1 MNTHHSFHQAPLDGE
16 SLQQEHSSQRVLL
29 LLVCIPL
36 LALAPFIA
44 TPATA
49 QDADI
54 PRTPDGKPDFSGIW
68 QAMTSAHYDIEP
80 HAAAYGPHPDLFGAT
95 SAIPAGLG
103 IVDSRD
109 GRIPYNEAGRRKRD
123 ENRADALALDPLT
136 KCYMPG
142 VPRANYLPFPFQIV
156 QSEREI
162 LIAYE
167 FAEANRILYVDQP
180 ELESQVDAWMGHSNA
195 EWDGDTLVVQVTG
208 QVADTWFDRAGNH
221 HSLGMTVEERWTYI
235 GPNHIQYEA
244 TITDPATFTRP
255 WKVSFPLYRHIGS
268 DMQLLEFKCAE
279 FSEEFLYGQW
289 RKPGTPIGNPP
300 PQED

>member
-1 MNTHHSFHQAPLDGE
+1 MKTRCTSLIVAIALTLGLAASQA
-16 SLQQEHSSQRVLL
+16 
-29 LLVCIPL
+29 
-36 LALAPFIA
+36 A
-44 TPATA
+44 A
-49 QDADI
+49 QSDDI
-54 PRTPDGKPDFSGIW
+54 PRTPDGKPDLSGIW

-80 HAAAYGPHPDLFGAT
+80 HAASIGPHPGLFGAV

-103 IVDSRD
+103 IVEG
-109 GRIPYNEAGRRKRD
+109 GRIPYTEEARRKRD
-123 ENRADALALDPLT
+123 ENRANALENDPLT

-156 QSEREI
+156 QSRNEI

-195 EWDGDTLVVQVTG
+195 HWEGDTLVVRVTG
-208 QVADTWFDRAGNH
+208 QIPDTWFDRAGNH
-221 HSLGMTVEERWTYI
+221 HSWEMVVEERWNLI
-235 GPNHIQYEA
+235 GPNHLSYEA

-255 WKVSFPLYRHIGS
+255 WKITLPLYRHIQQN
-268 DMQLLEFKCAE
+268 MQLLEFKCAE
-279 FSEEFLYGQW
+279 FSEEFLYGEW

-300 PQED
+300 QD